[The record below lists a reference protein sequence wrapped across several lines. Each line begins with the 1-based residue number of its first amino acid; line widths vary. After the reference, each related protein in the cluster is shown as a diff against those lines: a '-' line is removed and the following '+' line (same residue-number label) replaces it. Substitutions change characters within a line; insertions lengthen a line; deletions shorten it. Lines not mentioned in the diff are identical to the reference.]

1 MSEVWLLAHEVLCAM
16 RKRVNLRHLR
26 LAGGGVAWASA
37 VEEVLEPLETDA
49 SGQPQGAVMWLR
61 IVHPMYPEGGN
72 T

>member
-1 MSEVWLLAHEVLCAM
+1 M
-16 RKRVNLRHLR
+16 RNEETREPWHLR
-26 LAGGGVAWASA
+26 LAGGGIAWASA

-61 IVHPMYPEGGN
+61 IVHPMYPEDGN